1 MAKSQRKRAGQIKN
15 RALNAFDIAVD
26 DEQYIKGLRQ
36 QQDID
41 LDNFADDRIRELLN
55 GEVASDDD
63 EEIDSDEAIGSAS
76 DIEIDLNEE
85 ESDWGNS
92 FDEEELLD
100 LSQVWDQD
108 DKENGTANKVEP
120 VSTELDDQ
128 SASESESKSESDG
141 ESDSDSDS
149 DSANESELGFSDMES
164 WGSEDEEND
173 ALRDAVKKISGT
185 HGKVGQRLDTQ
196 AGPENPFLMPSGREK
211 LSLDELTG
219 TVKADLKLVKPKLT
233 PKTLSVPLPQRI
245 QSRADRGAAYEL
257 AKDEVT
263 KWEDTVKS
271 NRRAEH
277 LSFPINAPPQH
288 EMPSVF
294 VQSESKNT
302 LEETVQ
308 GLLTASSL
316 ADERAASAFEET
328 AGSNLSFEEL
338 KQRRQELRYKRE
350 LMFREEQ
357 RAKRIK
363 KIKSKSYRRVHKK
376 ERERERALLEA
387 AGELS
392 EEDEE
397 EQMRKRALE
406 RASLKHKT
414 TSKWAKRMIEHGMS
428 KDADTR
434 AEMEEMLRQGE
445 SMRQKVVGGGS
456 DDSDSGD
463 DGDMADVF
471 ELNEQ
476 QEPRKGVMAMKF
488 MVDAENK
495 QREANRRLL
504 EGENGDDTE
513 VTNIGRRSYD
523 PVAAAD
529 AEKTAAAMADSD
541 DDVPRGKISH
551 KRKQIGDEEVVIRR
565 ETAAAPESVDTA
577 PAQNS
582 TDNPWLAISAHK
594 ASAKFTP
601 VTKDSSREDRAA
613 HKLKKAKRAG
623 GNGRDEDEDVEIDV
637 ANTLGGMVREGQMTL
652 EQQDLVRRAFAGDDV
667 AAEFMAEKSE
677 AVEADGDQEIDETLP
692 GWGSWGGDGL
702 APKVRRIRQV
712 KGVDEKKRK
721 DYRKQDVIINEKI
734 NKKNSRYTA
743 SAVPFPF
750 ENRAQYER
758 SLQMPLGKEWQ
769 TKDTFQRQTKP
780 RILVKRGEVIDPIK
794 AKNHS

>member
-1 MAKSQRKRAGQIKN
+1 MTKTQRKRASQLKN

-26 DEQYIKGLRQ
+26 DQEYIKGLRQ

-41 LDNFADDRIRELLN
+41 LDNFTDDRIRELLN
-55 GEVASDDD
+55 GEVNSDDD

-76 DIEIDLNEE
+76 DIEIDLNED

-92 FDEEELLD
+92 FDEADLVD
-100 LSQVWDQD
+100 LSQAWDMDESDKTGENNDTQD
-108 DKENGTANKVEP
+108 GVQANVE
-120 VSTELDDQ
+120 
-128 SASESESKSESDG
+128 SESETVSSASDSEDQSGDQSESD
-141 ESDSDSDS
+141 
-149 DSANESELGFSDMES
+149 SELGFSDMES
-164 WGSEDEEND
+164 LDSEEEDND
-173 ALRDAVKKISGT
+173 ALRDAVKKISGAK
-185 HGKVGQRLDTQ
+185 GRVGQRFDTH
-196 AGPENPFLMPSGREK
+196 AGPENPFMMPSGQDK

-233 PKTLSVPLPQRI
+233 PKTLNVPLPQRI

-263 KWEDTVKS
+263 KWEDTVKA

-288 EMPSVF
+288 QLPSVF
-294 VQSESKNT
+294 VASENKTS
-302 LEETVQ
+302 LEESVQ
-308 GLLTASSL
+308 KLLVQSSL

-328 AGSNLSFEEL
+328 APSTLSFEEL
-338 KQRRQELRYKRE
+338 RQRRQELRYKRE

-387 AGELS
+387 AGEIS
-392 EEDEE
+392 EDDEE

-428 KDADTR
+428 KDAETR

-445 SMRQKVVGGGS
+445 SMRQKVIGHS
-456 DDSDSGD
+456 DESDAEEED
-463 DGDMADVF
+463 IF
-471 ELNEQ
+471 EFTKDEA
-476 QEPRKGVMAMKF
+476 PRKGVMGMKF

-495 QREANRRLL
+495 QRDANRRML
-504 EGENGDDTE
+504 EGSEDEAEFQNP
-513 VTNIGRRSYD
+513 GRKSYD

-529 AEKTAAAMADSD
+529 EELTAQAMADSD
-541 DDVPRGKISH
+541 DGVPKGKIAH
-551 KRKQIGDEEVVIRR
+551 KRKQIGDEEVIIRR
-565 ETAAAPESVDTA
+565 EPTETRTAAEPEPETSE
-577 PAQNS
+577 
-582 TDNPWLAISAHK
+582 NPWLAVSSHRSSSK
-594 ASAKFTP
+594 FAS
-601 VTKDSSREDRAA
+601 VTKDSTQTERAA
-613 HKLKKAKRAG
+613 HRLKKAKKPRVEEE
-623 GNGRDEDEDVEIDV
+623 NVEIDV
-637 ANTLGGMVREGQMTL
+637 ADTLGGMVREGQMTL
-652 EQQDLVRRAFAGDDV
+652 AQQDLVRRAFAGDDV
-667 AAEFMAEKSE
+667 AAEFQAEKEE
-677 AVEADGDQEIDETLP
+677 AVEADGTKEIDETLP

-702 APKVRRIRQV
+702 APKVRRIRKV
-712 KGVDEKKRK
+712 TGVDEKRRK
-721 DYRKQDVIINEKI
+721 DYRKQDVIINEKV

-758 SLQMPLGKEWQ
+758 SLQMPLGQEWQ
-769 TKDTFQRQTKP
+769 TKDTFQRQIKP
-780 RILVKRGEVIDPIK
+780 RVLVKRGEVIEPIK
-794 AKNHS
+794 AKHHS